1 MDYEK
6 LNVTVDANGEQVNV
20 KDHPVEVTLNNLNA
34 EIYRMPN
41 GYNVRA
47 TAMGVQAVN
56 KSDKH

>member
-1 MDYEK
+1 M
-6 LNVTVDANGEQVNV
+6 

-47 TAMGVQAVN
+47 TESGVHAVN
-56 KSDKH
+56 KSNKH

>member
-1 MDYEK
+1 M
-6 LNVTVDANGEQVNV
+6 

-34 EIYRMPN
+34 EIYWTISA
-41 GYNVRA
+41 YNVRA

>member
-1 MDYEK
+1 M
-6 LNVTVDANGEQVNV
+6 
-20 KDHPVEVTLNNLNA
+20 KDHPAKVTLNNLNA
-34 EIYRMPN
+34 EIYWMAN

>member
-20 KDHPVEVTLNNLNA
+20 KDKPVKVTLNNLNA
-34 EIYRMPN
+34 EIYWTPN

-47 TAMGVQAVN
+47 TAMGV
-56 KSDKH
+56 

>member
-1 MDYEK
+1 M
-6 LNVTVDANGEQVNV
+6 NVTVDANGEQVNV
-20 KDHPVEVTLNNLNA
+20 KDHPVEVTLNNLDA
-34 EIYRMPN
+34 EIDWTPN

>member
-1 MDYEK
+1 MRK
-6 LNVTVDANGEQVNV
+6 LIV
-20 KDHPVEVTLNNLNA
+20 KNNPVEITLNNLNA
-34 EIYRMPN
+34 EIYWTPN